1 MCARARARA
10 YVCVYMRA
18 RSARVRVRALHSPS
32 IMGSYE
38 RELTVTI
45 FIENTFKPFEE
56 NDMAESTKCVH
67 VHSCA
72 RVRARARARVC
83 VCVENRANSVCYI
96 LCTFTRS
103 FRL

>member
-1 MCARARARA
+1 
-10 YVCVYMRA
+10 
-18 RSARVRVRALHSPS
+18 
-32 IMGSYE
+32 MGSYE

-72 RVRARARARVC
+72 RARARAC
-83 VCVENRANSVCYI
+83 VCVLKIELI
-96 LCTFTRS
+96 LCAIFCVLLRVVLGYNI
-103 FRL
+103 R